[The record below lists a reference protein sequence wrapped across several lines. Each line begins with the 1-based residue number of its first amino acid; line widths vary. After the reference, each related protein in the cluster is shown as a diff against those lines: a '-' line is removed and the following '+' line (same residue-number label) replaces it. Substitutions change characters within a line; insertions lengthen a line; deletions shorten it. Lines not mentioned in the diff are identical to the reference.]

1 MDREK
6 RFVAIVTAR
15 PGVTL
20 VLLVVLALALGFVA
34 GRWFRTTTPPPR
46 PTSGEISRRLE
57 RVGTLEGCLQ
67 KDLCGE
73 SSRSNERTFDE
84 AHTQGHEQLNAQL
97 REALQIARDNPALL
111 ASLKRDLSTRET
123 LVKVGNEETSQVLGD
138 VMLADPVAPRDVA
151 FLLEAAR
158 ESGASDVMLRAARQS
173 NASADVKH
181 LVVDEFVRLMRE
193 NSAQLE
199 EVLSGIGD
207 TSLDAADLTRL
218 AREACAYQRNPLWRQ
233 NWPWVS
239 HHLQNALRARGVGT
253 SVDEVCRGRTTP

>member
-6 RFVAIVTAR
+6 RFVAIVSAR
-15 PGVTL
+15 PLVTL
-20 VLLVVLALALGFVA
+20 ALLVVLALALGFVA
-34 GRWFRTTTPPPR
+34 GRWFRTTTPLPKHD
-46 PTSGEISRRLE
+46 EISTRLE
-57 RVGTLEGCLQ
+57 RVSTLEGCLQ

-73 SSRSNERTFDE
+73 SSRSNERTFDQ
-84 AHTQGHEQLNAQL
+84 AHTLGHEQLNAQL
-97 REALQIARDNPALL
+97 REALQIARDNPTVL
-111 ASLKRDLSTRET
+111 ASLKRDLSAHET
-123 LVKVGNEETSQVLGD
+123 LVGVGNEETSQVLAD

-151 FLLEAAR
+151 FLLDAAH

-173 NASADVKH
+173 NASAEVRH
-181 LVVDEFVRLMRE
+181 VVFDKFERLMRE

-218 AREACAYQRNPLWRQ
+218 AREACAYQRNPLWRH

-239 HHLQNALRARGVGT
+239 HHLQSALRTRGVGT
-253 SVDEVCRGRTTP
+253 SLDELCRSRTTP